1 METSQSNQKVMK
13 GEVKASVHSTNGLLK
28 GLIYKNLQNP
38 AEGGTA
44 PRPMIPTAVICCQ
57 VCQHGMHR
65 HPSCYT
71 PLGRIYRVFVGFY

>member
-44 PRPMIPTAVICCQ
+44 PRPMILTVVICCPITPA
-57 VCQHGMHR
+57 VI
-65 HPSCYT
+65 HPSAAY
-71 PLGRIYRVFVGFY
+71 IGFL